1 MKTVGILLAAGQS
14 RRFGAANKLLAP
26 LSGKPLVTHAA
37 ETMLKLNLTHNVAVV
52 AAAEVAAQLTGF
64 EIVRVA
70 DGGRDMAQNI
80 AAGVRFAMDRDA
92 DQILIALGDMPF
104 VSQSHFDALLHK
116 NQGDEATASSD
127 GNVHMPPACFS
138 KRYFAQLLSLS
149 GDQGAA
155 QIIKT
160 LPTRSII
167 IATHQE
173 LRDVDFPDDMDVC
186 LGS

>member
-1 MKTVGILLAAGQS
+1 MKTVGILLAAGHS

-37 ETMLKLNLTHNVAVV
+37 EAMLKLNLAHNVAVV
-52 AAAEVAAQLTGF
+52 SAAEVADQLTGF
-64 EIVRVA
+64 EIVRVP
-70 DGGRDMAQNI
+70 DGHRDMAQNI

-104 VSQSHFDALLHK
+104 VSQSHFDALLHRNLDDDAK
-116 NQGDEATASSD
+116 ASSD
-127 GNVHMPPACFS
+127 GDVRMPPACFS
-138 KRYFAQLLSLS
+138 KRYFAQLLLLS

-160 LPTRSII
+160 LPARSII
-167 IATHQE
+167 ITTHQE
-173 LRDVDFPDDMDVC
+173 LSDVDFPDDIDAYA
-186 LGS
+186 GS